1 MKKRVF
7 SRSILVFSL
16 LFANVLVINK
26 YSDKKIVF
34 ADEFSGWKQEGNE
47 RYFYQKGKKFTGEF
61 EGKYYYEGK
70 FATGWFNNGT
80 AWYYFKE
87 GIKHTGKGKDAN
99 GEMYFVNGKY
109 ANGYVG
115 DIYYYEGKV
124 ANWWFKDESEWHFFQ
139 NGKRHTGYAK
149 DGNGR
154 RYFANGKYANGI
166 YEGKLF
172 KDGVESKGKVYANDI
187 FYDENSKPANGWY
200 DDGSAW
206 YYFKNGKKHNGKA
219 KDGNG
224 EMYFV
229 NGKYANGYV
238 NNSFYKDGKVVTGWH
253 DDGSAWYFFKDGNK
267 FTGKAKDGNGEMQ
280 FINGKYANA
289 YIGGTYYGHGKIA
302 NGWHDDGSAWYYF
315 KDGYK
320 YNGIGIDGNGI
331 RFFVNGKYA
340 NGKYNGN
347 LFKDG
352 LDSEGK
358 TYVNNIYYDENKV
371 PANGWHDDGSAWYYF
386 RDGNKFTGKAKDGN
400 GEMQFLNGKYANA
413 YINGVYYG
421 YGKIGNGWYDDG
433 TAWYFFLN
441 GKKVTGFATDGNGK
455 RYFISGKYANGRYDN
470 KLYKEGLESNGNT
483 YISGQYYDGSK
494 YPATGWYDDGSEWYY
509 FRDGY
514 KYTGYATDGNGNRY
528 FISGKYANG
537 WHGGTSYV
545 DGVETE
551 LADSNWYVQNGIWR
565 VKGSGRSCHVNGN
578 FIVVSLS
585 DQTLW
590 LVRNG
595 QIISKIGIVGGKPS
609 TPTVTGNFSVQS
621 RETSRILRGPG
632 YASRVSYWMP
642 FHGSYGIHD
651 ANWQPRSAF
660 SNNRFYRW
668 GGSHGCVNVSPGSMG
683 YIFNNSFVGMRVIVY

>member
-7 SRSILVFSL
+7 SRSILVLSL
-16 LFANVLVINK
+16 LFANVLVVNK

-124 ANWWFKDESEWHFFQ
+124 ANWWFKDGSEWHFFQ

-238 NNSFYKDGKVVTGWH
+238 NSSFYKDGKVVTGWY
-253 DDGSAWYFFKDGNK
+253 DDGSAWYYFKNGEKHTGYAVDGNGEMYFVKGKYANAYIDGIFYGEGKIANWWYDDGTAWYFFINGKKFTGNGVDGNGKRLFDNGKYANGIYEGKLYKDGVVSKGKVYAKGIFYDENSKPATGWYDDGSAWYYFKDGYK
-267 FTGKAKDGNGEMQ
+267 YTGKAKDGNGEMQ
-280 FINGKYANA
+280 FIN
-289 YIGGTYYGHGKIA
+289 
-302 NGWHDDGSAWYYF
+302 
-315 KDGYK
+315 
-320 YNGIGIDGNGI
+320 
-331 RFFVNGKYA
+331 
-340 NGKYNGN
+340 
-347 LFKDG
+347 
-352 LDSEGK
+352 
-358 TYVNNIYYDENKV
+358 
-371 PANGWHDDGSAWYYF
+371 
-386 RDGNKFTGKAKDGN
+386 
-400 GEMQFLNGKYANA
+400 
-413 YINGVYYG
+413 
-421 YGKIGNGWYDDG
+421 
-433 TAWYFFLN
+433 
-441 GKKVTGFATDGNGK
+441 
-455 RYFISGKYANGRYDN
+455 GKYANGRYDN

-494 YPATGWYDDGSEWYY
+494 YPASGWYDDGSEWYY
-509 FRDGY
+509 FIDGY
-514 KYTGYATDGNGNRY
+514 KYTGYATDGNGRRY
-528 FISGKYANG
+528 FVNGKYANG
-537 WHGGTSYV
+537 WYGGTSYM

-565 VKGSGRSCHVNGN
+565 VKDSGRSCHVNGN

-595 QIISKIGIVGGKPS
+595 QIISKIGIVSGKPS
-609 TPTVTGNFSVQS
+609 SPTVTGNFSVQS

-642 FHGSYGIHD
+642 FYGSYGIHD
-651 ANWQPRSAF
+651 ANWQPYSAF
-660 SNNRFYRW
+660 SNSNYYRW
-668 GGSHGCVNVSPGSMG
+668 GGSHGCVNVSPESMG
-683 YIFNNSFVGMRVIVY
+683 YIFNNSFVEMRVIVY

>member
-16 LFANVLVINK
+16 LFANVLVVNK

-70 FATGWFNNGT
+70 FASGWFNNGT

-124 ANWWFKDESEWHFFQ
+124 ANWWFKDGSEWHFFQ

-206 YYFKNGKKHNGKA
+206 YYFKNGKKHNGNA

-238 NNSFYKDGKVVTGWH
+238 NNSFYKDGKVVTGWY
-253 DDGSAWYFFKDGNK
+253 DDGSAWYF
-267 FTGKAKDGNGEMQ
+267 
-280 FINGKYANA
+280 
-289 YIGGTYYGHGKIA
+289 
-302 NGWHDDGSAWYYF
+302 F

-371 PANGWHDDGSAWYYF
+371 PANGWHDDGSAWYFF

-455 RYFISGKYANGRYDN
+455 RYFINGKYANGRYDN

-537 WHGGTSYV
+537 WHGGTSYI

-651 ANWQPRSAF
+651 ANWQPSSAF